1 MAAGHSGTSGGGVGR
16 MTSRVTTPSGPHLVR
31 NLSGPN
37 PLMSSPLRGS
47 QEMLRR
53 STLNMLNIRA
63 GVPTISPIA
72 TARYRQNAPANAH
85 TFGMAPVVHVRRT
98 APLR

>member
-1 MAAGHSGTSGGGVGR
+1 MAGHSGTSGGSYGR
-16 MTSRVTTPSGPHLVR
+16 MISRVTTPSGPHLVQ
-31 NLSGPN
+31 NASGPN
-37 PLMSSPLRGS
+37 PLLGSPLRGT

-53 STLNMLNIRA
+53 STLNMVNIRA
-63 GVPTISPIA
+63 GMPTISPIA

-85 TFGMAPVVHVRRT
+85 TFGMAPIVHVRRT